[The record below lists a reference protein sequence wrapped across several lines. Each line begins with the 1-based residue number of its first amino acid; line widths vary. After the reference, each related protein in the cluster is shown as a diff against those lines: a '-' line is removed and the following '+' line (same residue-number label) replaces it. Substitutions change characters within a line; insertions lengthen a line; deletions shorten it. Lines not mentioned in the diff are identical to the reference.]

1 MLQQRTFVNNK
12 DEVAPSDNKLDGE
25 AIGIRRTICCYMNSQ
40 SEC

>member
-25 AIGIRRTICCYMNSQ
+25 ATILRRARCCYTNSQ